1 MLQLNWSE
9 IDKRDRVHIRTM
21 LYVITILVLVIL
33 LTSEMSR
40 ELLISHVGQLLDIV
54 PWIIIF
60 GGLVVLLIVGLA

>member
-1 MLQLNWSE
+1 M
-9 IDKRDRVHIRTM
+9 RFPTM

-60 GGLVVLLIVGLA
+60 GGLLVLLIAGLA